1 MSKLGIA
8 LGGGG
13 ARGLAHIGVLKVL
26 ERENIPIYA
35 ITGCSMGSVVGGLY
49 AYLQNAQDVEDY
61 IFDILSNPVVKELDL
76 ENLSE
81 NKKEDDGLVEKIT
94 EFIQNRV
101 AALRAINDLSII
113 SKETTK
119 KIFSLLPD
127 TKIEKL
133 PIKFSAI
140 STNLMN
146 GEEVNFTSGNF
157 RRVIMASSA
166 IPGIF
171 PPVKIGSA
179 LYIDGNAAES
189 VPVGK
194 VKELGADRVI
204 AVDVTRDITITSP
217 LNNAIEVVFRA
228 QDISTYHLSNERL
241 KGADLILKPDVKTLS
256 WADFNYAKDIIKA
269 GENETEKMLPKIRE
283 LIDKNYYL
291 LEFEHFIDKFKS

>member
-256 WADFNYAKDIIKA
+256 WADFNYAKNIIRA
-269 GENETEKMLPKIRE
+269 GEKETEKMLPKIRE

>member
-26 ERENIPIYA
+26 EKENIPIHA
-35 ITGCSMGSVVGGLY
+35 ITGCSMGSVIGGLY

-81 NKKEDDGLVEKIT
+81 NKKNEDGIVDKIT

-101 AALRAINDLSII
+101 AALRAINDISII
-113 SKETTK
+113 GEETTN

-127 TKIEKL
+127 AKIENL

-140 STNLMN
+140 STNLYS
-146 GEEVNFTSGNF
+146 GEEVNFTKGSL
-157 RRVIMASSA
+157 RKILMASSA

-171 PPVKIGSA
+171 PPVKIGSS
-179 LYIDGNAAES
+179 LFIDGNAAES

-194 VKELGADRVI
+194 VRELGADRVI
-204 AVDVTRDITITSP
+204 AVDVTRDIKISSP

-241 KGADLILKPDVKTLS
+241 KGADLILKPEVKSLS
-256 WADFNYAKDIIKA
+256 WADFGYAKRIIDA
-269 GENETEKMLPKIRE
+269 GEIEAEKMLPKIKE

-291 LEFEHFIDKFKS
+291 LEFEHFLDKFKD

>member
-256 WADFNYAKDIIKA
+256 WADFNYAKNIIKA

>member
-26 ERENIPIYA
+26 ERENIPIHA

-49 AYLQNAQDVEDY
+49 AYLQNAQDVENY
-61 IFDILSNPVVKELDL
+61 IFDILSNPVVKELDF

-81 NKKEDDGLVEKIT
+81 NKKNEDGLVDKIT

-101 AALRAINDLSII
+101 AALRAINDISII
-113 SKETTK
+113 SEETTK
-119 KIFSLLPD
+119 KIFSLLPNP
-127 TKIEKL
+127 KIENL

-140 STNLMN
+140 STNLIN
-146 GEEVNFTSGNF
+146 GEEVNFTKGNL
-157 RRVIMASSA
+157 RKVIMASSA

-171 PPVKIGSA
+171 PPVKIGSS
-179 LYIDGNAAES
+179 LFIDGNTAES

-194 VKELGADRVI
+194 VRELGADRVI
-204 AVDVTRDITITSP
+204 AVDVTRDIKIASP
-217 LNNAIEVVFRA
+217 INNAIEVVFRA
-228 QDISTYHLSNERL
+228 QDISTFHLSNERL
-241 KGADLILKPDVKTLS
+241 KSADLILKPNVKSLS
-256 WADFNYAKDIIKA
+256 WADFAYAKKIIKA
-269 GENETEKMLPKIRE
+269 GEKETEKMLPKIKE

-291 LEFEHFIDKFKS
+291 LEFEHFLSKFKD